1 MASQSLAVPLIQ
13 GASSVLGSVLGGSAT
28 PLTAMFEGG
37 NTSNDASGW
46 TVATG
51 RASATGAP
59 ATAGNTW
66 LIVAIVG
73 AAAVLGILAWKK

>member
-1 MASQSLAVPLIQ
+1 MSLAVPLIQ
-13 GASSVLGSVLGGSAT
+13 GASSVLGSVLGGSAP

-37 NTSNDASGW
+37 PVSNDSSGW

-51 RASATGAP
+51 SASATGAP

-66 LIVAIVG
+66 IVVAVI
-73 AAAVLGILAWKK
+73 AAAVVFGIAAWKR